1 MDRDHLRANNPGDVL
16 DGRSRRV
23 LVVSLDTIAERMA
36 GPAIRAWEIS
46 CALAVEHDV
55 RLVTFGLCTREGQ
68 GFSARQVQ
76 VAEFRHEVEV
86 SDVVIV
92 QGFVF
97 STFPWLQTCEQI
109 LVVDLYDPFQLET
122 LEVDRYK
129 PAPDR
134 HRALALALGEL
145 SQQLRRGDFFMCAS
159 PRQRDLWIGHL
170 AAAGR
175 INPDTYD
182 VDPGLDSLIS
192 IVPFGT
198 SAQPAAQA
206 RHAIKGA
213 TSGIGVDDKVV
224 LWGGGVYNWFDPLTL
239 VRAIDVVRT
248 SVPEVRLYFLGMK
261 HPNPDVP
268 EMAIA
273 ARCRGLADQLGLT
286 GKHVFFNEDWVPY
299 EQRADYLLDA
309 DVGVSCHF
317 QHVETEFSFRTR
329 ILDYLWAGLPIVS
342 TQGDSFATLVTSERL
357 GTAVPAED
365 VDALAAALS
374 EVLTSDSAQER
385 YRENVRRVAQDF
397 QWPLVLEPLLAFC
410 RRPARSADAQRIALE
425 ASIPARA
432 GGMVTRVRMDF
443 RAAIRH
449 FRGGGITQVVAK
461 IRWRAA
467 RWRAARS
474 QRR

>member
-1 MDRDHLRANNPGDVL
+1 MVIVTPGL
-16 DGRSRRV
+16 TGGRRRV
-23 LVVSLDTIAERMA
+23 LVVTLDTIAERMA

-46 CALAVEHDV
+46 RALAGEHDV
-55 RLVTFGLCTREGQ
+55 RLVTFGRCSKEGE
-68 GFSARQVQ
+68 GFVARQIG
-76 VAEFRHEVEV
+76 AADFRHEVE
-86 SDVVIV
+86 SSAVVII

-97 STFPWLQTCEQI
+97 NAFPWLQTCKQV

-129 PAPDR
+129 PEPDR
-134 HRALALALGEL
+134 HRALAFALREL
-145 SQQLRRGDFFMCAS
+145 SLQMRRGDFFLCAS

-182 VDPGLDSLIS
+182 ADPGLDSLIA

-198 SAQPAAQA
+198 PARPPAQA
-206 RHAIKGA
+206 RSAIKGA
-213 TSGIGVDDKVV
+213 TAGIGEGDKVV

-239 VRAIDVVRT
+239 VRAIDVVRVQ
-248 SVPEVRLYFLGMK
+248 VPEVRLYFLGMK

-268 EMAIA
+268 EMAVST
-273 ARCRGLADQLGLT
+273 RCRELADELNLT
-286 GKHVFFNEDWVPY
+286 GSHVFFNEGWVPY

-342 TQGDSFATLVTSERL
+342 TQGDSFAALVAAEDL
-357 GTAVPAED
+357 GMTVPAED

-374 EVLTSDSAQER
+374 EVLTSSSAQQR
-385 YRENVRRVAQDF
+385 HRENVRRVAESF
-397 QWPLVLEPLLAFC
+397 QWPRVLEPLLAFC
-410 RRPARSADAQRIALE
+410 LEPVRSADAERIALE
-425 ASIPARA
+425 APAVHQTSGLWA
-432 GGMVTRVRMDF
+432 GVGADLRGTARQF
-443 RAAIRH
+443 RS
-449 FRGGGITQVVAK
+449 GGIRQVIAK
-461 IRWRAA
+461 VRWRAA
-467 RWRAARS
+467 RLREARNH
-474 QRR
+474 R